1 MPALPQEFYQRD
13 ATTVARDLLGK
24 LLTNQTAAEVTAGQI
39 VETEAYLGSRDP
51 ASHAFRGQTPR
62 TAVMFG
68 PAGRA
73 YVYFTYGM
81 HYCFNAVTG
90 PEGVAEAVLIRA
102 LEPVEGINLM
112 RQRRGQADIRQ
123 LCSGP
128 AKLVQALG
136 ITKTDSGVDLATGP
150 LQILDLKSYAPAD
163 IMAVPRIGIRQAA
176 HLPLRFLLKGNT
188 FVSKP
193 PPRGV

>member
-1 MPALPQEFYQRD
+1 MALDRRFYLDD
-13 ATTVARDLLGK
+13 AALVARRLLGK
-24 LLTNQTAAEVTAGQI
+24 LLVNEVDGRMSAGKI

-62 TAVMFG
+62 NAVMFG

-73 YVYFTYGM
+73 YIYFTYGL
-81 HYCFNAVTG
+81 HYCFNVVAG
-90 PEGVAEAVLIRA
+90 PVGVAEAVLIRA
-102 LEPVEGINLM
+102 LEPVEGVELM
-112 RQRRGQADIRQ
+112 MRRRGQTDRRQ

-136 ITKTDSGVDLATGP
+136 ITQLQNGADITRGP
-150 LQILDLKSYAPAD
+150 LYISQLDQPSDDQIIAA
-163 IMAVPRIGIRQAA
+163 PRIGITRATDR
-176 HLPLRFLLKGNT
+176 PLRFLIKDSP

-193 PPRGV
+193 PRRNV